1 MFKRKL
7 NIPIF
12 DLTLNIIV
20 TDSIKDYADKHNIE
34 FTTNDA
40 EAITYT
46 LRNEFNVLF
55 VSTELDVIV
64 HEVVHI
70 KNIVFDHVH
79 IKLDTGNDEFEAY
92 FTGWLVKQIHGI
104 INR

>member
-20 TDSIKDYADKHNIE
+20 TDSIEEYANKHNIQ
-34 FTTNDA
+34 FTTTDA
-40 EAITYT
+40 EAIAYT
-46 LRNEFNVLF
+46 LNEQFNVLF
-55 VSTELDVIV
+55 ISTELDVIV
-64 HEVVHI
+64 HEAIHI
-70 KNIVFDHVH
+70 KNMIFDHVH

-92 FTGWLVKQIHGI
+92 FTSWLVKQIHGL